1 MREREEKKKKNLFLL
16 FCVCLEGF
24 LKYLFYFK
32 LIYLSF
38 QQTLVT
44 KMATIRH
51 DFSFPPKSNSLN
63 NNNNNNRQQ
72 QNVGLS
78 SSATAPIF
86 SSYKFNDSS
95 HMMIRTPTVSA
106 PKPFNKYKTAHY
118 TTHSV
123 YTHQKHSVF

>member
-1 MREREEKKKKNLFLL
+1 MLNTVTERNNTHNFNN
-16 FCVCLEGF
+16 F
-24 LKYLFYFK
+24 
-32 LIYLSF
+32 I
-38 QQTLVT
+38 
-44 KMATIRH
+44 KMEPTIRH

-63 NNNNNNRQQ
+63 NNNNNRQE

-78 SSATAPIF
+78 SSATALIF

>member
-1 MREREEKKKKNLFLL
+1 MLNTVTERNNTH
-16 FCVCLEGF
+16 
-24 LKYLFYFK
+24 
-32 LIYLSF
+32 SF
-38 QQTLVT
+38 NNFI
-44 KMATIRH
+44 KMEPTIRH

-106 PKPFNKYKTAHY
+106 PKPLNKYKTKKF
-118 TTHSV
+118 TI
-123 YTHQKHSVF
+123 HSVFTPPKHLVF